1 MPVLRIPNMCNIAH
15 FCRIFNSLVHGLGE
29 SVPSDLFG
37 NYLRAANEQ
46 RIISRSAPV
55 HSQGNESL
63 VASGSSISR
72 WETWVSQSCLM
83 KLTPQIR
90 GRRWMLPPEA
100 IDPSEFGQL
109 DHRIDIYHTGLLFLQ
124 LAYGDDL
131 WFTAEEIKSGKPR
144 EMALVLPSPTTSP

>member
-1 MPVLRIPNMCNIAH
+1 LGVAKL
-15 FCRIFNSLVHGLGE
+15 FNE
-29 SVPSDLFG
+29 IDAT
-37 NYLRAANEQ
+37 NTRTQ
-46 RIISRSAPV
+46 
-55 HSQGNESL
+55 
-63 VASGSSISR
+63 
-72 WETWVSQSCLM
+72 
-83 KLTPQIR
+83 
-90 GRRWMLPPEA
+90 WMLPPEA